1 MDRIYTH
8 KSGAQLWQGSIHDVN
23 RLIKDGNS
31 LISVIGL
38 FAKECQPHDPH
49 GRYELIKTGYDDNPM
64 AGNKELSRVAI
75 LAGNA
80 ADVFSNRIRKGKSC
94 LSSCHMGLN
103 RSGIVSALTLMKLA
117 GMSPAEAVARVQR
130 ERRPQSGMSALCNPR
145 FVEAIHNMA
154 RTVGSKSAYTEWY
167 SEHR

>member
-23 RLIKDGNS
+23 RLIRSGNS

-38 FAKECQPHDPH
+38 FAQECQPDDPY

-64 AGNKELSRVAI
+64 AGNAELDHVVR
-75 LAGNA
+75 LASKA
-80 ADVFSNRIRKGKSC
+80 ADIFSNRIREGKSC

-103 RSGIVSALTLMKLA
+103 RSGIVSALTLMKLE
-117 GMSPAEAVARVQR
+117 GMLPAEAVACVQR

-145 FVEAIHNMA
+145 FVEAIHKLS